1 MTLHKALDETRDLW
15 EPVKR
20 TYAWVQ
26 RAAAILDN
34 PVGLNGVQVRRRL
47 VGLLGAMQRWQHA
60 AGTLQSAVGHFL
72 KVTHS
77 YWPGL
82 FHCYD
87 VTGLPRTNNDLEHLF
102 GRYRHLERR
111 ITGRKVVARSFILRG
126 AVRLT
131 AAVATQARAFAG
143 HELVPHDPEQWR
155 TLRRR
160 LDQRCEQHRRQ
171 CRFRKNPDAYLASL
185 EDSLVKLVLPS

>member
-1 MTLHKALDETRDLW
+1 MLRKALDETGSLW

-20 TYAWVQ
+20 AYAWVHT
-26 RAAAILDN
+26 AARILDN
-34 PVGLNGVQVRRRL
+34 PDRLSAAQVRRRL
-47 VGLLGAMQRWQHA
+47 VGILGAMQRWQDA
-60 AGTLQSAVGHFL
+60 TGDLQSAVAHFL

-77 YWPGL
+77 YWSGL

-87 VTGLPRTNNDLEHLF
+87 VNGLPRTNNDLEHLF

-111 ITGRKVVARSFILRG
+111 ITGRKVVARSFVLRG
-126 AVRLT
+126 AVRLV
-131 AAVATQARAFAG
+131 AAVATQTKVFAG
-143 HELVPHDPEQWR
+143 HELVPHDPQLWR

-160 LDQRCEQHRRQ
+160 LEQRCEQQRRQ

-185 EDSLVKLVLPS
+185 EESLLKLVLPS